1 MSTPIIMPKFEMSQ
15 ETGTV
20 ARWLK
25 QEGDAIEKGE
35 AILEVETDKVTMEV
49 ESPARG
55 ILSAI
60 SAQPG
65 DVVPIGQVI
74 ARVESGRPA
83 TDGKQTDSLPQA
95 EQKDRQ
101 PVPSEAKGLPTA
113 DRRPAATPIAEKIAA
128 EAGLDLATIRGTGKN
143 GQITRE
149 DVERAT
155 ADRTAQTAGKA
166 APSVDSAVV
175 DERPAAVPAAR
186 RLARELGVDL
196 RDVRGTGPD
205 GRIQSVDVEKTT
217 AVQRQTTDVASP
229 PSAVSK
235 PILGVAKEPKSAVV
249 SPPAAVSEPVLSV
262 AKEPKSAVISP
273 PAAVGEPVL
282 SVAKEPKSAVIS
294 PPAAVGGPAIRRLI
308 PLSGIRRTIASR
320 MLASVHEAP
329 QFNLSVDVNVARAL
343 AIVEDYKQVANA
355 PKVTLTAFLIKVCA
369 WALERHPAV
378 NATYTPDGIVEYA
391 DVNVGIAVAI
401 EDGLVVPVIHRASTL
416 DLSAIAAQLS
426 NVAARARAGKLTP
439 ADMQGGTFS
448 ISNLGMFAVDRFTAI
463 VNPPQAAILAIGRTT
478 KRFVPDAND
487 QPTAAPMATL
497 SVSADHRAVDG
508 AQIGRFLGDLQQ
520 AIERPGVML

>member
-155 ADRTAQTAGKA
+155 ADRTPQTAGKA

-235 PILGVAKEPKSAVV
+235 PILGVAKDPRSTVV
-249 SPPAAVSEPVLSV
+249 SPPAAAGDPALSV
-262 AKEPKSAVISP
+262 AKD
-273 PAAVGEPVL
+273 
-282 SVAKEPKSAVIS
+282 PKSAVIS

-329 QFNLSVDVNVARAL
+329 QFNLSVDVNMARAL

>member
-155 ADRTAQTAGKA
+155 ADRTPQTAGKA

-273 PAAVGEPVL
+273 PAAVG
-282 SVAKEPKSAVIS
+282 
-294 PPAAVGGPAIRRLI
+294 GPAIRRLI

-329 QFNLSVDVNVARAL
+329 QFNLSVDVNMARAL

-369 WALERHPAV
+369 WVLERHPAV

>member
-155 ADRTAQTAGKA
+155 ADRTPQTAGKA

-235 PILGVAKEPKSAVV
+235 PILGVAKEPKSAV
-249 SPPAAVSEPVLSV
+249 L
-262 AKEPKSAVISP
+262 
-273 PAAVGEPVL
+273 
-282 SVAKEPKSAVIS
+282 S

-329 QFNLSVDVNVARAL
+329 QFNLSVDVNMARAL
-343 AIVEDYKQVANA
+343 AIVEDYRQVANA

-369 WALERHPAV
+369 WVLERHPAV

-416 DLSAIAAQLS
+416 DLGAIAVQLS

>member
-155 ADRTAQTAGKA
+155 ADRTPQTAGKA

-273 PAAVGEPVL
+273 PAAVG
-282 SVAKEPKSAVIS
+282 
-294 PPAAVGGPAIRRLI
+294 GPAIRRLI

-329 QFNLSVDVNVARAL
+329 QFNLSVDVNMARAL

-369 WALERHPAV
+369 WVLERHPAV

-416 DLSAIAAQLS
+416 DLGAIAVQLS

>member
-273 PAAVGEPVL
+273 PAAVG
-282 SVAKEPKSAVIS
+282 
-294 PPAAVGGPAIRRLI
+294 GPAIRRLI

>member
-1 MSTPIIMPKFEMSQ
+1 
-15 ETGTV
+15 V
-20 ARWLK
+20 
-25 QEGDAIEKGE
+25 EK
-35 AILEVETDKVTMEV
+35 M
-49 ESPARG
+49 
-55 ILSAI
+55 
-60 SAQPG
+60 
-65 DVVPIGQVI
+65 
-74 ARVESGRPA
+74 
-83 TDGKQTDSLPQA
+83 
-95 EQKDRQ
+95 
-101 PVPSEAKGLPTA
+101 TA
-113 DRRPAATPIAEKIAA
+113 DRRPSSA
-128 EAGLDLATIRGTGKN
+128 
-143 GQITRE
+143 
-149 DVERAT
+149 
-155 ADRTAQTAGKA
+155 
-166 APSVDSAVV
+166 VDSSPSSAV
-175 DERPAAVPAAR
+175 
-186 RLARELGVDL
+186 G
-196 RDVRGTGPD
+196 
-205 GRIQSVDVEKTT
+205 GR
-217 AVQRQTTDVASP
+217 
-229 PSAVSK
+229 PSAVDS
-235 PILGVAKEPKSAVV
+235 
-249 SPPAAVSEPVLSV
+249 SPSS
-262 AKEPKSAVISP
+262 
-273 PAAVGEPVL
+273 
-282 SVAKEPKSAVIS
+282 
-294 PPAAVGGPAIRRLI
+294 AVGGRPSAVDSPAIRRLI

-329 QFNLSVDVNVARAL
+329 QFNLSVDVNMARAL

-369 WALERHPAV
+369 WVLERHPAV